1 MIADNCVKPKQIS
14 TYSLKIREEE
24 KNVVAVGQQQIY
36 FLRSVFSFLVVRTV
50 QCSQASLE

>member
-1 MIADNCVKPKQIS
+1 MIADNCVEPKQIS

-36 FLRSVFSFLVVRTV
+36 FLRSVFSFLDVRTV